1 MSSAALAGLHWEGWR
16 AMLGRPG
23 HPLARVYGP
32 GFVAVKDWM
41 RVGCYHRTMK
51 LARSSVSPVVE
62 EYLQAI
68 YNLAME
74 GEPVVGARLA
84 ERFGVSPPTV
94 TATLKR
100 MRADGLLAD
109 THGEVA
115 LSDEGVAAAESSL
128 RRHRLCERFLAET
141 LGMDWVEAHEQAH
154 HLEHALTP
162 EIEASMVAK
171 LGNPRTCPHGNPIPG
186 AGFDPLT
193 YLREQNAVRLSDA
206 PAGRPFRVV
215 SISEMVE
222 DETALLRYLGER
234 GVRPGAA
241 LRVVEHAPGGG
252 PTVARLDRD
261 GQTVALAHAVAHKL
275 WVAPL

>member
-1 MSSAALAGLHWEGWR
+1 MQVR
-16 AMLGRPG
+16 ARGDR
-23 HPLARVYGP
+23 
-32 GFVAVKDWM
+32 
-41 RVGCYHRTMK
+41 CYHHPMPIEK
-51 LARSSVSPVVE
+51 SPVSPVVE

-84 ERFGVSPPTV
+84 EKFGVSPPTV

-100 MRADGLLAD
+100 MRADGLLLETRA
-109 THGEVA
+109 GVA
-115 LSDEGVAAAESSL
+115 LSDAGKTAAEASL

-186 AGFDPLT
+186 AGFDPLA
-193 YLREQNAVRLSDA
+193 YLHEQGAVRLSDA
-206 PAGRPFRVV
+206 PAGSPFRVV

-241 LRVVEHAPGGG
+241 LRVIEHAPTNG
-252 PTVARLDRD
+252 PTVARLDRS
-261 GQTVALAHAVAHKL
+261 GQTIALDHAVAHKL
-275 WVAPL
+275 WVAPA

>member
-1 MSSAALAGLHWEGWR
+1 
-16 AMLGRPG
+16 
-23 HPLARVYGP
+23 
-32 GFVAVKDWM
+32 M
-41 RVGCYHRTMK
+41 R
-51 LARSSVSPVVE
+51 LDSIPPSPVIE

-84 ERFGVSPPTV
+84 EKFGVSPPTV

-100 MRADGLLAD
+100 MRADHLLSDAL
-109 THGEVA
+109 GEVA
-115 LSDEGVAAAESSL
+115 LSDQGKVAAEASL

-186 AGFDPLT
+186 SGFDPLT
-193 YLREQNAVRLSDA
+193 YLREQGAVRLSDA
-206 PAGRPFRVV
+206 RAGSPLRVV

-234 GVRPGAA
+234 GVRPGAT
-241 LRVVEHAPGGG
+241 LRVVEHAPKNG

-261 GQTVALAHAVAHKL
+261 GQTVALEHAVAHKL
-275 WVAPL
+275 WVAPA